1 MSSEPYVPDEDV
13 IENAYV
19 DAHLDD
25 RRGGIPA
32 QVSSAEFRRGIAKIK
47 ADALRDA
54 LEGVHVMSE
63 YTPTVE
69 ELAKNAT
76 IRDRRVVALTREE
89 RTRGIAKVRADA
101 LREFAAKDIPAA
113 VEARRTLL
121 AEADRIEQE
130 ARDGE

>member
-47 ADALRDA
+47 ADALREAARDMRA
-54 LEGVHVMSE
+54 QVERATEHQRFTEHELVESGVEHVLNE
-63 YTPTVE
+63 Y
-69 ELAKNAT
+69 
-76 IRDRRVVALTREE
+76 
-89 RTRGIAKVRADA
+89 
-101 LREFAAKDIPAA
+101 
-113 VEARRTLL
+113 
-121 AEADRIEQE
+121 ADRIEEE
-130 ARDGE
+130 A